1 MPHIT
6 RGFDEE
12 WNGRLDEGREH
23 LLVGW
28 EDSET
33 DDLNLT
39 RSTQIESMGRPSQ
52 EKGIRLALGPQA
64 PCIQAEVAQVHTG
77 CCVGFRPMS

>member
-1 MPHIT
+1 M
-6 RGFDEE
+6 R
-12 WNGRLDEGREH
+12 
-23 LLVGW
+23 
-28 EDSET
+28 SET
-33 DDLNLT
+33 ADWMRAESISWLAGKILRQDDLNLT